1 MAYAVKCYFTHAIKL
16 KPELTYMVK
25 KSLLLVYRIALW
37 LVGMITI
44 VLVSTALSIQFW
56 LFPNINSYKNDI
68 AQFASKLA
76 QQKIVIGE
84 IQVGWQGLNPH
95 FAVSDIDL
103 YDAENRPAL
112 QLKNTDLSL
121 SWLSLAVL
129 EPRLANLSLR
139 SPELTIRRNA
149 QGDIFVAG
157 ISMQGPSKP
166 ELANW
171 LLRQTAFSV
180 SNAKVIWIDDMRAA
194 PPLSLD
200 KLNLSVI
207 SPPWK
212 RLLNSHQISLSALP
226 STGTREPIYAN
237 ASLHGNDISQL
248 SSWSGKLELSIKA
261 VDLLAYQAWLDYSQF
276 SPSIALKNGHGDIQ
290 LAMAFKN
297 KQWHSV
303 SSTLALRDVQ
313 LDLPAQNSALLM
325 RGLSGELAWVKT
337 KTDQSFS
344 AKHLSLLSNDGLSIQ
359 DATLDY
365 LKTDLGKET
374 LKIQLAKLDLAML
387 QPYVAQLSTNLGATN
402 PSATN
407 PDWLQKFKQL
417 APSGQLADLNLLW
430 QANLGKTSGYQV
442 QAKFQNLSVAA
453 YQTIPGFSNLSGDIS
468 ANQTAGKLYLNTSN
482 AKLDLQSILRWPT
495 PVDSLHGNVSWS
507 RKQQATKVHIDQ
519 LSLSNPHLSA
529 TVNADYLMD
538 ASLGDYLD
546 LKAHLTKADAKYA
559 LNYYPKALG
568 ATTLHWLD
576 TSILSGQL
584 DDVNVVIKGR
594 LADFPFVDSQNRPQ
608 AHLGQFRVTGKLSHS
623 LLEYGTGWPL
633 IEDLG
638 LDMLFEGKRMELN
651 AFSGHLF
658 GNQIVKSKVTIP
670 QLDAAEPML
679 HIISSYQGPV
689 ADGVKFVNKSPV
701 VEVTQG
707 FTEDLITSGQ
717 AKLDLKLSIPMND
730 LDAAK
735 YQGSYQISNGSM
747 DELSIPK
754 LTGINGVLNFS
765 ESSLTAKNISA
776 TAFGSP
782 LSFNLNSGKDKIIRI
797 NAKGKMNDAAIRQVL
812 INQSPKGNVAKA
824 AGYFSGSANWQS
836 DITIQ
841 KPLVN
846 IAIRSDLVG
855 LSSRLPA
862 PFNKPGN
869 ESLMLRVDKN
879 QGLNNDALSLSL
891 GRKVFAQ
898 LVRSKENGQ
907 LKFDRANVRFNN
919 GPASVDEL
927 NPKYDLIKVKG
938 LQLSGSLDYLDADA
952 WRQVMQEFS
961 SDLGSGNAPAIQKIA
976 LKINTLD
983 IFERRIHQLKVIN
996 NPNKSGLGLTVQS
1009 REFSGDLHY
1018 SNDNKLSARLSHLAI
1033 PESSPNKSKS
1043 ASNNKALTTYPA
1055 LDISADNFELDNKN
1069 LGALELIAYPQNNNW
1084 AIQKLKLSNP
1094 ESTISAD
1101 GQWNNWLKN
1110 PSTYLNVTWDIKNL
1124 GETLKNVGHPNTVK
1138 RGEGSLSGQLQWAG
1152 NPYDFNPIEI
1162 NGNLQ
1167 LEMKKGQILK
1177 VQPGVGRLLGLLSLQ
1192 SLPRRLSLDFRDLFS
1207 NGFAFDKIKAS
1218 AKINSGVIYSDDF
1231 IMSGPAADVSIKGET
1246 NLQKETQ
1253 HLYVKVLPHI
1263 SDSLSL
1269 AALAGGPLAGA
1280 VAFLAQKILKD
1291 PLNKISSTE
1300 YEIVGTWDNPQE
1312 VKNNKDDNEIPANQ

>member
-1 MAYAVKCYFTHAIKL
+1 MMAYAVKCQLTHAIKL
-16 KPELTYMVK
+16 KSKLASMVK

-37 LVGMITI
+37 LAGIITV
-44 VLVSTALSIQFW
+44 VLVSAALCIQFW
-56 LFPNINSYKNDI
+56 LFPNINTYKNDI

-84 IQVGWQGLNPH
+84 ISVGWQGLNPH
-95 FAVSDIDL
+95 FVVSDIHL

-129 EPRLANLSLR
+129 EPRLAHLSLR
-139 SPELTIRRNA
+139 SPELTVRRNA

-157 ISMQGPSKP
+157 IPMQGPAKP

-171 LLRQTAFSV
+171 LLRQAAFSV
-180 SNAKVIWIDDMRAA
+180 NNAKVLWLDEMRAA

-226 STGTREPIYAN
+226 STGTSAPIYVHAN
-237 ASLHGNDISQL
+237 LNGNDVSQL
-248 SSWSGKLELSIKA
+248 ASWYGNLELTIKD
-261 VDLLAYQAWLDYSQF
+261 VDLLAYQAWIDYSQL
-276 SPSIALKNGHGDIQ
+276 SPSIALKNGHGDIK
-290 LAMAFKN
+290 LAMAFEN
-297 KQWHSV
+297 KQWHRV
-303 SSTLALRDVQ
+303 SSTLALSDVQ
-313 LDLPAQNSALLM
+313 LDFPEQNSTLVM
-325 RGLSGELAWVKT
+325 RRLSGELAWEKT
-337 KTDQSFS
+337 KADQSFS
-344 AKHLSLLSNDGLSIQ
+344 AKHLSLLSNDSLSIEE
-359 DATLDY
+359 ATVNY
-365 LKTDLGKET
+365 LKTGLGKET
-374 LKIQLAKLDLAML
+374 LKVQLAKLDLAML
-387 QPYVAQLSTNLGATN
+387 QPYVAQLPLNQ
-402 PSATN
+402 
-407 PDWLQKFKQL
+407 DWRQKFKQL

-430 QANLGKTSGYQV
+430 QVSSGKTSGYQV
-442 QAKFQNLSVAA
+442 QGKFQNLSLAA
-453 YQTIPGFSNLSGDIS
+453 HEKIPGFTNLSGDIS

-482 AKLDLQSILRWPT
+482 AKLDLKSMLRWPT
-495 PVDSLHGNVSWS
+495 PVDTLTGTVSWS
-507 RKQQATKVHIDQ
+507 TKQQATKVHVDQ

-529 TVNADYLMD
+529 TVNADYVMD
-538 ASLGDYLD
+538 ASQGDYLD
-546 LKAHLTKADAKYA
+546 LKAQLTKADAKYA
-559 LNYYPKALG
+559 LNYYPIALG
-568 ATTLHWLD
+568 ETTLHWLD

-584 DDVNVVIKGR
+584 ENVNVVIKGR

-623 LLEYGTGWPL
+623 LMEYGTGWPE

-651 AFSGHLF
+651 AFSGHLL
-658 GNQIVKSKVTIP
+658 GNQIVKSKITIP

-679 HIISSYQGPV
+679 HIVSSYLGPV
-689 ADGVKFVNKSPV
+689 AEGVKFVNKSPIA
-701 VEVTQG
+701 EVTQG

-717 AKLDLKLSIPMND
+717 AKLDLKLIIPMND
-730 LDAAK
+730 VDAAK
-735 YQGSYQISNGSM
+735 YQGSYQITNGSM
-747 DELSIPK
+747 DDLSIPK
-754 LTGINGVLNFS
+754 LSGINGVLNFS

-782 LSFNLNSGKDKIIRI
+782 LSFNLSSGKDKIIRI

-812 INQSPKGNVAKA
+812 FNQNPKGSIAKA
-824 AGYFSGSANWQS
+824 AGYFAGSANWQS

-846 IAIRSDLVG
+846 INIRSDLVG

-862 PFNKPGN
+862 PLNKASN
-869 ESLMLRVDKN
+869 ERLMLRVDKN

-891 GRKVFAQ
+891 GQKLFAQ
-898 LVRSKENGQ
+898 LVRTKENGQ

-919 GPASVDEL
+919 GPANADEL

-952 WRQVMQEFS
+952 WHRVLQEFS
-961 SDLGSGNAPAIQKIA
+961 GDLGQGSAPAIQKIA

-996 NPNKSGLGLTVQS
+996 NPNKSGLSITVQS

-1018 SNDNKLSARLSHLAI
+1018 ANDNKLSARLSHLAI

-1043 ASNNKALTTYPA
+1043 TSKSTGLTTYPA
-1055 LDISADNFELDNKN
+1055 LDITADKFEWDNKN
-1069 LGALELIAYPQNNNW
+1069 LGALELIAHPQNNNW

-1110 PSTYLNVTWDIKNL
+1110 PSTYLNITWDINNL
-1124 GETLKNVGHPNTVK
+1124 GETLKSVGHPNTVK

-1152 NPYDFNPIEI
+1152 NPYDFNPVEI

-1207 NGFAFDKIKAS
+1207 NGFAFDKIKAT
-1218 AKINSGVIYSDDF
+1218 AKINAGVIYSDDF

-1291 PLNKISSTE
+1291 PLNNISSTE
-1300 YEIVGTWDNPQE
+1300 YEIIGTWDNPQE
-1312 VKNNKDDNEIPANQ
+1312 VKNNKDDNELPAN